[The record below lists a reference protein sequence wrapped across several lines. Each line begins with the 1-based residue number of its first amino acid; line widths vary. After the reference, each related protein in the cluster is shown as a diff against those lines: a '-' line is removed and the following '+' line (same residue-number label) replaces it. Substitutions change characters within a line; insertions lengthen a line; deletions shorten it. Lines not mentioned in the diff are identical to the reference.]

1 MSIDAILWDYDGTLV
16 NSVPK
21 NIAITKQ
28 ILLEVA
34 PRLTGDNLPSYLK
47 SEASYHIANH
57 QSKNWQDLYVNYYG
71 MSEAEMLKAGKLWT
85 NYQLK
90 NTTPVK
96 LFNEIEQTINQIHL
110 PQGICS
116 QNSSENIYRVLEQNN
131 IHHKFNAVIGYDDI
145 PSDVQKPNPF
155 GGLKCLEQMFDTSKN
170 RTVFYI
176 GDHEG
181 DVQFARNIEME
192 LGGGSRVIAV
202 VAKYSGA
209 DTQSWSYK
217 PDFEI
222 EQPIDL
228 LQIINHFSF

>member
-1 MSIDAILWDYDGTLV
+1 MI
-16 NSVPK
+16 
-21 NIAITKQ
+21 
-28 ILLEVA
+28 
-34 PRLTGDNLPSYLK
+34 
-47 SEASYHIANH
+47 
-57 QSKNWQDLYVNYYG
+57 
-71 MSEAEMLKAGKLWT
+71 
-85 NYQLK
+85 
-90 NTTPVK
+90 
-96 LFNEIEQTINQIHL
+96 IH
-110 PQGICS
+110 
-116 QNSSENIYRVLEQNN
+116 
-131 IHHKFNAVIGYDDI
+131 DI
-145 PSDVQKPNPF
+145 PSNVQKPNPF